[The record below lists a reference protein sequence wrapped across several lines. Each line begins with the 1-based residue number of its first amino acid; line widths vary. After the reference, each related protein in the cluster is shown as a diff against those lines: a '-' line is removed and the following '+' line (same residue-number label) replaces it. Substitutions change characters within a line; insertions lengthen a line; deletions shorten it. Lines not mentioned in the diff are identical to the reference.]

1 MSIKDNVDYVKS
13 ELSSEEKFI
22 ENFVKSE
29 RFFKKYKN
37 FIIALFVLLLVGS
50 IGYVIKNS
58 IAESNKLDANIAL
71 NKYLETKDE
80 NALKTLKDKNENLYN
95 IALLLN
101 AKKENKILEV
111 NLPILKE
118 LSKYQ
123 VAVENKDLNEL
134 NNLSVQND
142 FLLKEFAIFNRALL
156 LTNDGKF
163 EEAKTLLKQIPQT
176 SKVNDL
182 ANMLNHYLLTK

>member
-1 MSIKDNVDYVKS
+1 MSIKDNVDYVKN
-13 ELSSEEKFI
+13 EFTSEEKFI

-37 FIIALFVLLLVGS
+37 FIIAFFVILVVGS
-50 IGYVIKNS
+50 IGYVIKNT
-58 IAESNKLDANIAL
+58 IAESNKLDSNIAL

-142 FLLKEFAIFNRALL
+142 FLLKEFAIFNKALI
-156 LTNDGKF
+156 LTNNGKF
-163 EEAKTLLKQIPQT
+163 DEARSLLKQIPQT
-176 SKVNDL
+176 
-182 ANMLNHYLLTK
+182 

>member
-1 MSIKDNVDYVKS
+1 MSIKDNVDYVKN
-13 ELSSEEKFI
+13 EFTSEEKFI

-37 FIIALFVLLLVGS
+37 FIIAFFVILVVGS
-50 IGYVIKNS
+50 IGYVIKNT
-58 IAESNKLDANIAL
+58 IAESNKLDSNIAL

-142 FLLKEFAIFNRALL
+142 FLLKEFAIFNKALI

-163 EEAKTLLKQIPQT
+163 DEARSLLKQIPQT

-182 ANMLNHYLLTK
+182 SNMLNHYLLSK

>member
-1 MSIKDNVDYVKS
+1 MSIKDNVDYVKN
-13 ELSSEEKFI
+13 EFTSEEKFI

-37 FIIALFVLLLVGS
+37 FIIAFFVILFVGS
-50 IGYVIKNS
+50 IGYVIKNT
-58 IAESNKLDANIAL
+58 IAESNKLDSNIAL

-142 FLLKEFAIFNRALL
+142 FLLKEFAIFNKALI

-163 EEAKTLLKQIPQT
+163 DEARSLLKQIPQT

-182 ANMLNHYLLTK
+182 SNMLNHYLLSK

>member
-1 MSIKDNVDYVKS
+1 MSIKDNVDYVKN
-13 ELSSEEKFI
+13 EFTSEEKFI

-37 FIIALFVLLLVGS
+37 FIIAFFVILVVGS

-58 IAESNKLDANIAL
+58 IAESNKLDSNIAL

-101 AKKENKILEV
+101 AKKDNKILEV

-123 VAVENKDLNEL
+123 IALENKDLNEL

-142 FLLKEFAIFNRALL
+142 FLLKEFAIFNKALI
-156 LTNDGKF
+156 LTNDGKY
-163 EEAKTLLKQIPQT
+163 EEAKNLLKQIPQT

-182 ANMLNHYLLTK
+182 SNLLNHYLLTK

>member
-1 MSIKDNVDYVKS
+1 MSIKDNVDYVKN
-13 ELSSEEKFI
+13 EFTSEEKFI

-37 FIIALFVLLLVGS
+37 FIIAFFVILVVGS

-58 IAESNKLDANIAL
+58 IAESNKLDSNIAL

-101 AKKENKILEV
+101 AKKDNKIIEV

-123 VAVENKDLNEL
+123 IALENKDLNEL

-142 FLLKEFAIFNRALL
+142 FLLKEFAIFNKALI
-156 LTNDGKF
+156 LTNDGKY
-163 EEAKTLLKQIPQT
+163 EEAKNLLKQIPQT

-182 ANMLNHYLLTK
+182 SNLLNHYLLTK

>member
-1 MSIKDNVDYVKS
+1 MV
-13 ELSSEEKFI
+13 
-22 ENFVKSE
+22 
-29 RFFKKYKN
+29 
-37 FIIALFVLLLVGS
+37 VGS
-50 IGYVIKNS
+50 IGYVIKNT
-58 IAESNKLDANIAL
+58 IAESNKLDSNIAL

-142 FLLKEFAIFNRALL
+142 FLLKEFAIFNKALI

-163 EEAKTLLKQIPQT
+163 DEARSLLKQIPQT

-182 ANMLNHYLLTK
+182 SNMLNHYLLSK

>member
-1 MSIKDNVDYVKS
+1 MSIKDNVDYVKN
-13 ELSSEEKFI
+13 EFSSEEKFI

-37 FIIALFVLLLVGS
+37 FIIAFFVILVVGS
-50 IGYVIKNS
+50 IGYVIKNT
-58 IAESNKLDANIAL
+58 IAESNKLDSNIAL

-142 FLLKEFAIFNRALL
+142 FLLKEFAIFNKALI

-163 EEAKTLLKQIPQT
+163 DEARSLLKQIPQT

-182 ANMLNHYLLTK
+182 SNMLNHYLLSK

>member
-1 MSIKDNVDYVKS
+1 MSIKDNVDYVKN
-13 ELSSEEKFI
+13 EFTSEEKFI

-37 FIIALFVLLLVGS
+37 FIIAFFVILVVGS
-50 IGYVIKNS
+50 IGYVIKNT
-58 IAESNKLDANIAL
+58 IAESNKLDSNIAL

-142 FLLKEFAIFNRALL
+142 LLLKEFAIFNKALI
-156 LTNDGKF
+156 LTNNGKF
-163 EEAKTLLKQIPQT
+163 DEARSLLKQIPQT
-176 SKVNDL
+176 
-182 ANMLNHYLLTK
+182 